1 MLSLIKKQDIV
12 SEQTRKISAEKQ
24 TKIKILKGNL
34 RAEKANISNK
44 KLIIWAPLQT
54 KWIPQQNGKRPL
66 RYWSKLKDGEE
77 RNWKK
82 LVLQWPLGKYK
93 VT

>member
-1 MLSLIKKQDIV
+1 MNMLSLIKKQDIV

-44 KLIIWAPLQT
+44 KLIIWALLQT
-54 KWIPQQNGKRPL
+54 KWIPQQKGKRPL
-66 RYWSKLKDGEE
+66 KILI
-77 RNWKK
+77 
-82 LVLQWPLGKYK
+82 
-93 VT
+93 

>member
-44 KLIIWAPLQT
+44 KLIIWALLQT
-54 KWIPQQNGKRPL
+54 K
-66 RYWSKLKDGEE
+66 
-77 RNWKK
+77 
-82 LVLQWPLGKYK
+82 
-93 VT
+93 